1 MVIRASQR
9 WTLSLWLLEQL
20 HPGASAQ
27 GVQPAVPAAAGPAA
41 VSSVP
46 TLATRPSQGFP
57 GATPEASNAAWS
69 TGAQPQALEAWPRA
83 AMAALA
89 ACPEAA
95 VLQDVSSGGWLG
107 RCGGLIHDIQS
118 DTQDACGTNCR
129 NDPQCAVWIYTSKG
143 GAPSCY
149 SGYATSCDNGLPAD
163 VKVLAGQR
171 LQHGRIHILRNI
183 TDFQVLNLQEATL
196 EQGNEIDRI
205 AQCRELCYSTT
216 ACQYWQYGGGSCRL
230 DAPPYHQPAVQYP
243 LTTNGGTD
251 RSSQVAK
258 TLAAGEYLQ
267 HYCPSRVAMPASQPG
282 NASAPLAAEEDPSNV
297 AAGQGSSAVTTPFGI
312 APSPERMPV
321 WVWALLGLALLV
333 LLGVAAQTL
342 IFQPPSRRAS
352 SQKFYAD
359 LEEEESDDD

>member
-118 DTQDACGTNCR
+118 DTQDACGR
-129 NDPQCAVWIYTSKG
+129 R
-143 GAPSCY
+143 AP
-149 SGYATSCDNGLPAD
+149 
-163 VKVLAGQR
+163 R
-171 LQHGRIHILRNI
+171 LQ
-183 TDFQVLNLQEATL
+183 
-196 EQGNEIDRI
+196 
-205 AQCRELCYSTT
+205 
-216 ACQYWQYGGGSCRL
+216 
-230 DAPPYHQPAVQYP
+230 
-243 LTTNGGTD
+243 
-251 RSSQVAK
+251 AK
-258 TLAAGEYLQ
+258 TLSLSALPVCSCFFSPFLMY
-267 HYCPSRVAMPASQPG
+267 SQ
-282 NASAPLAAEEDPSNV
+282 L
-297 AAGQGSSAVTTPFGI
+297 
-312 APSPERMPV
+312 
-321 WVWALLGLALLV
+321 
-333 LLGVAAQTL
+333 
-342 IFQPPSRRAS
+342 
-352 SQKFYAD
+352 
-359 LEEEESDDD
+359 